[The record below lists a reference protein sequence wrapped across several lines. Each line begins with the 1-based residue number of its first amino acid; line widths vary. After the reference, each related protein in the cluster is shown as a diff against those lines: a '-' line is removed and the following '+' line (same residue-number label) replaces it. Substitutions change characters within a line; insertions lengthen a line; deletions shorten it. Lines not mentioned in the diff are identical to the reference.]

1 MCCIDAMPTDVERK
15 ASRLRIDQSVCEA
28 QGMAQ
33 QVFTVSSSLSPAEA
47 FARCID
53 LTRVNE
59 WDRGVSNSTLLAG
72 RGDEAGSQFE
82 VTVTGFDGQPD
93 QVVYELLDVDA
104 PKRFVMEGVNAVF
117 RAYDILTFTATDSGC
132 TVLYDAQLDL
142 VGDEPPLTNE
152 QLDTL
157 FARVA
162 AVPEA
167 GLQTFLNP

>member
-1 MCCIDAMPTDVERK
+1 
-15 ASRLRIDQSVCEA
+15 
-28 QGMAQ
+28 MAQ

-59 WDRGVSNSTLLAG
+59 WDRGVSNSKHVAG
-72 RGDEAGSQFE
+72 SGDEVGSQFE
-82 VTVTGFDGQPD
+82 VTVTGFDGQPA
-93 QVVYELLDVDA
+93 QVVYKILEAEA
-104 PKRFVMEGVNAVF
+104 PQRFVMEGVNEVF
-117 RAYDILTFTATDSGC
+117 RAYDVLTFTATDGGC
-132 TVLYDAQLDL
+132 SVLYDAQLDL
-142 VGDEPPLTNE
+142 IGDEPPMTDE
-152 QLDTL
+152 QLDSL